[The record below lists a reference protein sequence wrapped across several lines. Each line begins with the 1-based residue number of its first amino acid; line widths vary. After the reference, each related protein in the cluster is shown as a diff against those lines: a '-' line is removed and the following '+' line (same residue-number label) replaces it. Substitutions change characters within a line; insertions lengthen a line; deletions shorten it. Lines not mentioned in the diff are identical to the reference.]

1 MSYPETAGGDHP
13 DARTRARRPGAAPE
27 SSARQVRNGYP
38 AVERTDP
45 YGRPAGPVAGGA
57 PTYGPTGDTSVYGPV
72 GGVPVY
78 GPAGHTDRAPNGP
91 YTGTGELPHAGPY
104 TGTGVGYVA
113 DHRPGGGSLNGTQT
127 AGHDGS
133 RSGGHDRWPP
143 DPSHGQWPPDPSN
156 GQWPPGEPPS
166 PEPSSDEPVPFDDRL
181 ATDGPSPSDAETE
194 PESAARRR
202 AGARRRR
209 AGRSTPTRQSRSAD
223 GSGQPATA
231 GAAGA
236 TAQPAATSGPGTPE
250 PSRAGRNLPAAIGV
264 GVGLGGMVLASLFV
278 WRPAFLAVVVAAVS
292 LGTWEMTR
300 AVRGSGARPPLPPL
314 LAGGVLMAVLAWQV
328 GPDALALGL
337 LLTILAMLVW
347 RLGDGPPGFQRDAAT
362 ATLIAVYV
370 PFLGGFAGLLAS
382 RPDGDLRILVTL
394 AAVIL
399 SDTGGYAAGV
409 FFGRHRMA
417 PTISPK
423 KSWEGFAGSVAAAA
437 AGSAVLLY
445 LLLDVMPLWGAL
457 FGVAVSI
464 AAVLGD
470 LGESMIKRD
479 LGVKDMSN
487 LLPGHGGL
495 MDRLDSILLAL
506 PVSYLVL
513 TLIAP
518 AG

>member
-13 DARTRARRPGAAPE
+13 DARTRARRPGAAPD
-27 SSARQVRNGYP
+27 SSARQVRNGHP
-38 AVERTDP
+38 AVEWTDP
-45 YGRPAGPVAGGA
+45 YGRPA
-57 PTYGPTGDTSVYGPV
+57 
-72 GGVPVY
+72 
-78 GPAGHTDRAPNGP
+78 GP

-104 TGTGVGYVA
+104 IGTGVGYVA
-113 DHRPGGGSLNGTQT
+113 DHRSGGGSFNGTQT
-127 AGHDGS
+127 AGHDGP

-143 DPSHGQWPPDPSN
+143 DPSSGQWPPSEPP
-156 GQWPPGEPPS
+156 PPGPW
-166 PEPSSDEPVPFDDRL
+166 SDEPVPFEDRP
-181 ATDGPSPSDAETE
+181 ATEGPAPSDGE
-194 PESAARRR
+194 PELGSAARRR
-202 AGARRRR
+202 AGVRRRR
-209 AGRSTPTRQSRSAD
+209 AGRSTPTRQPRPGAD
-223 GSGQPATA
+223 GVGEPAPA
-231 GAAGA
+231 GS
-236 TAQPAATSGPGTPE
+236 TAQPATPPGPGTPE

-264 GVGLGGMVLASLFV
+264 GVGLGALVLASLFV

-513 TLIAP
+513 TLIVP